1 MAKAY
6 SNRKNP
12 NFNKKFSRTIAKN
25 QKGFS
30 KKQESF
36 SKRRTPKKP
45 KPKRFVPP
53 PIVDEENPIPDKYTG
68 DIVFNKTIY
77 SKVSFEDKIDTGFN
91 ELTSNQLSISIEEFF
106 DLYNEMFFDIP
117 KEGENSHS
125 TIIQTSLDY
134 VNDYENPLQ
143 ALLDAQASELEAA
156 IVAKNEAETR
166 LDSLIA
172 QQAVET
178 AEREAEEAAEAAA
191 EAEAEA
197 QAAAAQAAYEATYGS
212 DYVNNPQLEYSKL
225 KINLNTMAANGQL
238 RKSKNK
244 NEKDLRQAKEKENNN
259 TNKRSYNEWNSAIQ
273 KRAEGKV
280 KDDLRDLISAT
291 RSSIAAGN
299 GWRI

>member
-1 MAKAY
+1 MARSYKNTKSSKSVNIFEEKRSRRKA
-6 SNRKNP
+6 
-12 NFNKKFSRTIAKN
+12 
-25 QKGFS
+25 
-30 KKQESF
+30 
-36 SKRRTPKKP
+36 

-53 PIVDEENPIPDKYTG
+53 PIIDEENPIPDKYTG

-77 SKVSFEDKIDTGFN
+77 SKVSFENKIDTEFS
-91 ELTSNQLSISIEEFF
+91 ELTANQVSISVEEFF

-117 KEGENSHS
+117 KIGENSHS

-143 ALLDAQASELEAA
+143 DLVDAQATELEAA
-156 IVAKNEAETR
+156 LLARSEAETR
-166 LDSLIA
+166 LDNLIA
-172 QQAVET
+172 QQAADQA
-178 AEREAEEAAEAAA
+178 AEEAEEAQAEAD
-191 EAEAEA
+191 
-197 QAAAAQAAYEATYGS
+197 AAAAQAAYEATYGS

-225 KINLNTMAANGQL
+225 KINLSTMAANGQL
-238 RKSKNK
+238 RKSENKNK
-244 NEKDLRQAKEKENNN
+244 KDLRQAKEKENGN
-259 TNKRSYNEWNSAIQ
+259 TTKRSYNEWNAAIQ

>member
-1 MAKAY
+1 MAISY
-6 SNRKNP
+6 S
-12 NFNKKFSRTIAKN
+12 NKKFSKTIAKD

-30 KKQESF
+30 K
-36 SKRRTPKKP
+36 RRTSKKP

-77 SKVSFEDKIDTGFN
+77 SKVSFETKIDTEFN
-91 ELTSNQLSISIEEFF
+91 ELTANQVSISVEEFF

-117 KEGENSHS
+117 KTGENSHS

-134 VNDYENPLQ
+134 INDYENPLQ
-143 ALLDAQASELEAA
+143 GLVDAQATELEAA
-156 IVAKNEAETR
+156 LLAQSEAETR
-166 LDSLIA
+166 LDNLIA
-172 QQAVET
+172 QQA
-178 AEREAEEAAEAAA
+178 ADDAQADAEAAQA
-191 EAEAEA
+191 EAN
-197 QAAAAQAAYEATYGS
+197 AAAAQAAYEATYGS
-212 DYVNNPQLEYSKL
+212 DYINNPQLEYSKL

-259 TNKRSYNEWNSAIQ
+259 TNKRSYNEWNAAIQ